1 MSQIGFLF
9 LGYAVV
15 WVALASYFI
24 AVGRRQLT
32 LRREVERLE
41 REMRAQG

>member
-9 LGYAVV
+9 LGYAIV
-15 WVALASYFI
+15 WVALGSYFI

-32 LRREVERLE
+32 LRREIERLE
-41 REMRAQG
+41 QEIRAEG